1 MAKPNWLN
9 SATLIGNHN
18 NDNLTINCSERI
30 MSRQLVLSLGSSPDG
45 KTLADWFRWCWLG
58 ADGSPQIETA
68 ASGDRE
74 ALKAAIGERA
84 VGTQSAWLIVPG
96 SRVNTREL
104 EYSEKERRHLRNLLP
119 FQLEDSVAGD
129 VEDLHF
135 ALGTPAS
142 GRVVVAYTDRS
153 WLQTLFEEL
162 ASLGIEV
169 TRCWA
174 APLVLPLANET
185 GDIRDHWTLGL
196 YDGQLFLRDAPT
208 TGFSVAEAHTGVAL
222 SLLLAS
228 REQGAALPALHLRAG
243 TEADLARLVELLPAQ
258 LREAVQSQTLADAWA
273 LDYANTSI
281 DLCQGEFS
289 QRLPI
294 ERWWKMWKSIAIF
307 AGVCALVYLGTLIF
321 EIQKL
326 SGENT
331 RIRQQV
337 EAAARAAIPQG
348 RMVDPEKQLS
358 TLLKQLQPTTQS
370 GRVME
375 LLAVVLPQVASVP
388 NVSIKGIAYVGE
400 IGELNLNVQAD
411 SFATFES
418 LAQNIRNQGLNAE
431 VLSANAQGN
440 VQTARL
446 KITRNQ

>member
-1 MAKPNWLN
+1 
-9 SATLIGNHN
+9 
-18 NDNLTINCSERI
+18 
-30 MSRQLVLSLGSSPDG
+30 MSMQLVLSVDTSTDG

-58 ADGSPQIETA
+58 ADGSPQVDSA

-74 ALKAAIGERA
+74 ALRAALSERVIGN
-84 VGTQSAWLIVPG
+84 QSAWLIVPG

-104 EYSEKERRHLRNLLP
+104 EYSEKEKKHLRNLLP

-135 ALGTPAS
+135 ALGTPSS
-142 GRVVVAYTDRS
+142 GRVVVAYTDKG
-153 WLQTLFEEL
+153 WLQSVFADL
-162 ASLGIEV
+162 ATLGIEV
-169 TRCWA
+169 TRCWS
-174 APLVLPLANET
+174 APLVLPLAVDA
-185 GDIRDHWTLGL
+185 GDTQEPWSLGL
-196 YDGQLFLRDAPT
+196 YDGQLFLRHAPT
-208 TGFSVAEAHTGVAL
+208 SGFSVAEAHARVAL

-228 REQGAALPALHLRAG
+228 HERDDRAPALHLRAA

-258 LREAVQSQTLADAWA
+258 LQGSIQSQTLADAWS
-273 LDYANTSI
+273 LDYGNSAI
-281 DLCQGEFS
+281 DLCQGDFS

-294 ERWWKMWKSIAIF
+294 ERWWKLWKSIAVF
-307 AGVCALVYLGTLIF
+307 AGVCAAVYLGTMIF

-331 RIRQQV
+331 KIRQQI
-337 EAAARAAIPQG
+337 EASARSAIPQG

-358 TLLKQLQPTTQS
+358 TLLKQLQPTARS

-375 LLAVVLPQVASVP
+375 LLAVVLPQITTVP

-411 SFATFES
+411 SFATFEA